1 MACHIIHLAVE
12 AGGQPGLQLGFGGIE
27 RRAGDADRIEAQF
40 PPPLPDARGEFNPV
54 DGVSVLHSE
63 DHSLSLS
70 LPDEAATLALGSA
83 LSQTLA
89 PGLVIWLEGDLGSG
103 KTTLVRGV
111 LRGLGYGGNVKSPT
125 FTLVELY
132 AISSLNL
139 HHFDFYR
146 FSQPEEYLDAGLD
159 EYFQGGAICLVEWPD
174 KAGEYL
180 APADLRIALAIA
192 DTGRRADFVSL
203 TEAGYACLSRLR
215 SFLSASAAATS

>member
-1 MACHIIHLAVE
+1 
-12 AGGQPGLQLGFGGIE
+12 
-27 RRAGDADRIEAQF
+27 
-40 PPPLPDARGEFNPV
+40 
-54 DGVSVLHSE
+54 LHSE

-70 LPDEAATLALGSA
+70 LPDEAATLALGAA

-159 EYFQGGAICLVEWPD
+159 EYFQIGAVCLVEWPD

-180 APADLRIALAIA
+180 APADLRVTLSVE
-192 DTGRRADFVSL
+192 DQGRRADIVSYSD
-203 TEAGYACLSRLR
+203 AGRACLSKLR
-215 SFLSASAAATS
+215 SCLPGSTVASS